1 MISHLSPRA
10 YGNAAALCIAF
21 SLSPLLAQEAALYR
35 VKCGGD
41 GFLDKQGHI
50 WEADAHYEGGQIFS
64 ADSAIANTDIP
75 YLYQSERWND
85 ASLGNL
91 KYTFPVRSGDYKVI
105 LHFAEIY
112 DGAFAIG
119 QRVFDVSINGTVVAP
134 DLDVFAQVGARA
146 PLDLDYLAQAQEG
159 KITVEFANKA
169 GNAKIAGIE
178 VLPLNPPR
186 ATSAPY
192 RIHCGGEDYLDPKGN
207 WWEGDGHF
215 ANGSVYASNAPVSGT
230 DMPFLYQTERWN
242 NADVGDLS
250 YSFDVEPGEYAVMLH
265 FAEIFFTSPGQ
276 RTFDVDINGTTVLQ
290 GLDVAG
296 EVGPNAALVKEFTA
310 SAPDG
315 KITLAFHNGAQ
326 NAKISAIEVL
336 PAASVRTRGTA
347 RPAGREPFFLSS
359 GPGSPGLRSAD
370 GKPFVARLV
379 DLRGREA
386 ASLAATG
393 NTRVT
398 GLARGIYLAD
408 LRQGTFGGRY
418 RVVVP

>member
-1 MISHLSPRA
+1 MISHVSRRA
-10 YGNAAALCIAF
+10 YGSAFALCLA
-21 SLSPLLAQEAALYR
+21 LSTSNGMAQEAALYR

-50 WEADAHYEGGQIFS
+50 WEADAHYEGGQTFA

-85 ASLGNL
+85 ATLGNL
-91 KYTFPVRSGDYKVI
+91 KYTFPVRPGDYKVI

-112 DGAFAIG
+112 DGAFAVG
-119 QRVFDVSINGTVVAP
+119 QRVFDVSINSTVVAP
-134 DLDVFAQVGARA
+134 DLDVFAQVGPRA

-178 VLPLNPPR
+178 VLPTNPPR
-186 ATSAPY
+186 TSSAPY
-192 RIHCGGEDYLDPKGN
+192 RIHCGGEDYIDPKGN
-207 WWEGDGHF
+207 WWEGDGHY
-215 ANGSVYASNAPVSGT
+215 ANGSTFASNAPISGT

-242 NADVGDLS
+242 NVDAGDLT
-250 YSFDVEPGEYAVMLH
+250 YSFDVEPGDYVVMLH

-276 RTFDVDINGTTVLQ
+276 RTFDVDVNGTTVLP
-290 GLDVAG
+290 GLDIAN
-296 EVGPNAALVKEFTA
+296 EVGPNAALVKELTA
-310 SAPDG
+310 SAQDG

-336 PAASVRTRGTA
+336 PASSVKTRTFTAAS
-347 RPAGREPFFLSS
+347 RPQSFFLTA
-359 GPGSPGLRSAD
+359 GPGSLGLRSAD
-370 GKPFVARLV
+370 GKAFSARLT
-379 DLRGREA
+379 DLRGRNA
-386 ASLAATG
+386 ASLSALG

-398 GLARGIYLAD
+398 GLARGIYLAE
-408 LRQGTFGGRY
+408 LRQGSKRGLF
-418 RVVVP
+418 RVAVP